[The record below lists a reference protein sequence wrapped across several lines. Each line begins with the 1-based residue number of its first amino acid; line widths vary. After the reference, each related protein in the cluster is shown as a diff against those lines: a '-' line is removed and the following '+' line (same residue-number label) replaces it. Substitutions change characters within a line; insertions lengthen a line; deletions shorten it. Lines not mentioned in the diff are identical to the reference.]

1 MAVRLIIERT
11 STGTTTSEVA
21 DAAAARTSAATAWA
35 DNTGDVVSITA
46 YDIGTVG
53 ARKASPLFGK
63 IAGFATAIAALND
76 KVKPQITSMETEFGI
91 TAVD

>member
-21 DAAAARTSAATAWA
+21 SESAARTSAATAWA
-35 DNTGDVVSITA
+35 DGTGDVLSIHA

-53 ARKASPLFGK
+53 ARTAKPLFGK
-63 IAGFATAIAALND
+63 IVGYATASAAMNA
-76 KVKPQITSMETEFGI
+76 KVKPTVTSLEAEFGI
-91 TAVD
+91 AAVD

>member
-35 DNTGDVVSITA
+35 DGTGDVLSIGA

-63 IAGFATAIAALND
+63 IAGYATPSAALNA
-76 KVKPQITSMETEFGI
+76 KVKTQITSMETEFGI
-91 TAVD
+91 TVVD

>member
-1 MAVRLIIERT
+1 MAVRTIIERT

-21 DAAAARTSAATAWA
+21 NEAAARTAVATAWA
-35 DNTGDVVSITA
+35 DNTGDVLSISA

-53 ARKASPLFGK
+53 ARKATPLFAK
-63 IAGFATAIAALND
+63 IAGYATAIAALNA

-91 TAVD
+91 IAVD

>member
-21 DAAAARTSAATAWA
+21 DKAAARTSAATAWA
-35 DNTGDVVSITA
+35 DNTGDVLSIAA

-63 IAGFATAIAALND
+63 IPGYATPSAALNA
-76 KVKPQITSMETEFGI
+76 KVKPQITSIETEFGI